1 MHKKIQ
7 PSKAYVNGKQM
18 IAESITVESA
28 KDTLF
33 GSVVFRC
40 TLWTAEGI
48 WAGEAALN
56 CKYDTASVS
65 AFKGLSEDGQ
75 TVLCDWD
82 ASPEGAYEIV
92 AAGMGLEFEPSVGS
106 KFFEV

>member
-1 MHKKIQ
+1 MRKKIQ

-18 IAESITVESA
+18 IAESISVESA

-40 TLWTAEGI
+40 TLWTADGI

-56 CKYDTASVS
+56 CKYEMASPS
-65 AFKGLSEDGQ
+65 AFKGLDADGQ

-92 AAGMGLEFEPSVGS
+92 AAGMGLEFDQAVGS
-106 KFFEV
+106 RFFEV